1 MADAT
6 LAVTVN
12 ELHVCHHLSYVRQA
26 TIRVRHRGEPESEIS
41 ARHPDVT
48 VRSVSSL
55 TGRGSERKRIIELT
69 GEPDAIESFL
79 EEFRAADSILA
90 AEALSPLGEPR
101 VYVAMRFDVERWDSI
116 SERLTEM
123 GVHYRMGTTISGGWE
138 RWTLFLGPEDDLSA
152 VVAGIEAAG
161 NDVELVREFE
171 LSEVTVPDQLDGDV
185 ERLLAELTPRQREAL
200 DIAIGTDYYGPDGEG
215 TIETVADEL
224 GVATSTA
231 WEHLTRAEEKL
242 MGGLGV
248 RLG

>member
-1 MADAT
+1 M
-6 LAVTVN
+6 
-12 ELHVCHHLSYVRQA
+12 RQA

-69 GEPDAIESFL
+69 GDPDSIESFL
-79 EEFRAADSILA
+79 AAFRAADSILD

-101 VYVAMRFDVERWDSI
+101 VYVAMTFDVEHWDSI

-123 GVHYRMGTTISGGWE
+123 GVHYRMGTTITAGWE
-138 RWTLFLGPEDDLSA
+138 RWTLFLGPDDDLAA
-152 VVAGIEAAG
+152 VVASLEAAG

-171 LSEVTVPDQLDGDV
+171 LGEVTVPEQLDGDV
-185 ERLLAELTPRQREAL
+185 QRLLAELTPRQREAL
-200 DIAIGTDYYGPDGEG
+200 DVAIGTDYYGPDGEG
-215 TIETVADEL
+215 SIERVAEEL

-231 WEHLTRAEEKL
+231 WEHLTRAEGKL

-248 RLG
+248 WFG